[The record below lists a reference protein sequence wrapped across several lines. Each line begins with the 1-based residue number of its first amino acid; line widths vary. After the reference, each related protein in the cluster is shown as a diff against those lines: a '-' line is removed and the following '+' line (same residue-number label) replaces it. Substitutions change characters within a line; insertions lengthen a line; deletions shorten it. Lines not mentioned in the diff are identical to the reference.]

1 MKFLKPRFNP
11 EPKYF
16 HGQSNKT
23 AVLFCN
29 LGTPD
34 SPTPSALRKYL
45 AQFLSDPRVVE
56 IPRWIWLI
64 ILHGIILRTRPARS
78 AAKYAIIWTSEGSP
92 LKFWTQRQ
100 AQALQ
105 TKLNEGVTNSELDNK
120 LIVRFA
126 MRYGAPSIESEL
138 ENLKDQG
145 VTRVL
150 ILPAYP
156 QYSATTTASLFDS
169 VFKWGR
175 KSRQLPEFRFVNHY
189 HDHPSYIHA
198 LAVQIQSHWT
208 ANGRS
213 EKLLMSFHGIP
224 ERSLM
229 LGDPYHCEC
238 HKTARLLAEELGL
251 SKEDY
256 IVTFQSRFGRA
267 KWLEPYTE
275 PTAKAL
281 AEKGIHSLDVVCPG
295 FTSDCLETL
304 EEIAMEVKETFLHA
318 GGKQFNYISCLN
330 DSDQWIRGL
339 CEIVND
345 HIVGW
350 PQSGTKNANER
361 ALSKHNALAI
371 GAKD

>member
-78 AAKYAIIWTSEGSP
+78 AAKYASIWTTEGSP

-105 TKLNEGVTNSELDNK
+105 TKLNEGVSNAELDNK

-169 VFKWGR
+169 VFSWGR

-189 HDHPSYIHA
+189 HDHPGYIHA
-198 LAVQIQSHWT
+198 LAVQI
-208 ANGRS
+208 
-213 EKLLMSFHGIP
+213 
-224 ERSLM
+224 
-229 LGDPYHCEC
+229 
-238 HKTARLLAEELGL
+238 
-251 SKEDY
+251 
-256 IVTFQSRFGRA
+256 
-267 KWLEPYTE
+267 
-275 PTAKAL
+275 
-281 AEKGIHSLDVVCPG
+281 
-295 FTSDCLETL
+295 
-304 EEIAMEVKETFLHA
+304 
-318 GGKQFNYISCLN
+318 
-330 DSDQWIRGL
+330 
-339 CEIVND
+339 
-345 HIVGW
+345 
-350 PQSGTKNANER
+350 
-361 ALSKHNALAI
+361 
-371 GAKD
+371 